1 MLSGTYLAVALALLV
16 GSVSGV
22 WTFPALLPQTLTGGA
37 WQSVWMSAGTLGT
50 TLTLAMA
57 CTVLALLW
65 SEAWLEWAPPPWD
78 ALLRRVIYLP
88 LVLPSVLWVASV
100 HAVLLRWNLDA
111 TWTGVWL
118 AHSLGT
124 IPYALIALSPACLGF
139 DPRYRW
145 ISSSLGD
152 GQWKFL
158 LRVKWP
164 LLRAALASAAAVAFA
179 VSAAQYL
186 PTRFIG
192 ASRFPTVTTE
202 AVTLA
207 SGAQRSLTSAY
218 AVLQW
223 LLPALGFGL
232 AAWVG
237 HARRFRKHS

>member
-1 MLSGTYLAVALALLV
+1 M
-16 GSVSGV
+16 
-22 WTFPALLPQTLTGGA
+22 
-37 WQSVWMSAGTLGT
+37 
-50 TLTLAMA
+50 
-57 CTVLALLW
+57 
-65 SEAWLEWAPPPWD
+65 AWLEWAPPPWD

-179 VSAAQYL
+179 FAVSAAQYL

-192 ASRFPTVTTE
+192 AGRFPTVTTE
-202 AVTLA
+202 AVTVA

-232 AAWVG
+232 AAWVR